1 MTKMKEKAN
10 KVTSDN
16 HRINNV
22 WDVTYDKS
30 IDIHNFV
37 KVCIFDID
45 ELTANHKQFQS
56 YIIDLT
62 YEAPE
67 KNDETLD
74 SVKEKS
80 DRLYIEKIQFSI
92 CDFIGANEG
101 KKITFT
107 ECKFEKAYFGYSCL
121 TDVNFINCSFTEVSF
136 ALTKFNRC
144 RFDDSCEFSKISI
157 SGGKT
162 VFTESVILASN
173 LIESIYIYATKDYCR
188 ENPHKNVD
196 EEKSKMYTSMVKL
209 SRNVFESVS
218 QNGDDA
224 YYYNAVRQV
233 YKLKIK
239 ERHHKK
245 IWEIKKNQTKNFSS
259 KLNSHIK
266 CAMVKCAMPIE
277 AAILNTLGFLNGWGA
292 SVSRCALFGTLIL
305 TLFSFIYY
313 FTGLEPEQA
322 SNSKV
327 PHIIKSIIESFDITF
342 LAGYTKYVSAKDDY
356 IYQLICLSNML
367 LGLTWYAI
375 SIPTII
381 NKISIN
387 RI

>member
-1 MTKMKEKAN
+1 MKDNTN

-30 IDIHNFV
+30 VNIHNFI
-37 KVCIFDID
+37 KIRIYDIG
-45 ELTANHKQFQS
+45 ELSTNHKQFQS

-67 KNDETLD
+67 GVDETLE
-74 SVKEKS
+74 SVKEKA
-80 DRLYIEKIQFSI
+80 DRLYIDDIQFNT
-92 CDFIGANEG
+92 CDFIGDNEG
-101 KKITFT
+101 KKITFRGCT
-107 ECKFEKAYFGYSCL
+107 FEKAYFGYSCL
-121 TDVNFINCSFTEVSF
+121 NDVNFVNCSFSNVSF
-136 ALTKFNRC
+136 ALTRFNRC
-144 RFDDSCEFSKISI
+144 RFDDLCRFSKISI
-157 SGGKT
+157 SGGTT
-162 VFTESVILASN
+162 VFTESVILPSN
-173 LIESIYIYATKDYCR
+173 LIKSIYIYATKDYC
-188 ENPHKNVD
+188 KNHPNKDLD

-218 QNGDDA
+218 KNGDDT
-224 YYYNAVRQV
+224 YYYDAVRQI

-239 ERHHKK
+239 DRHHKK
-245 IWEIKKNQTKNFSS
+245 IWEIKKSKQSNFFS
-259 KLNSHIK
+259 KSWTHIK
-266 CAMVKCAMPIE
+266 CWFVKCAMPLE
-277 AAILNTLGFLNGWGA
+277 TVILNTLGFLNGWGA
-292 SVSRCALFGTLIL
+292 SVTRCALFGTLIL
-305 TLFSFIYY
+305 AFYSFVYFFYGPDSQQVSDPLF
-313 FTGLEPEQA
+313 Q
-322 SNSKV
+322 N
-327 PHIIKSIIESFDITF
+327 IIKSVIESFDITF
-342 LAGYTKYVSAKDDY
+342 LAGYTKYIGAKDDY